1 MQGKYSINDNV
12 VFYVQDNKY
21 LGSIIEMTNTH
32 MIVAN
37 VQDSKGDIRPKVRV
51 PYALLKQIDF
61 ADDAP
66 PGQELQ

>member
-1 MQGKYSINDNV
+1 MDCQTIQDKYSINDNV

-37 VQDSKGDIRPKVRV
+37 V
-51 PYALLKQIDF
+51 
-61 ADDAP
+61 
-66 PGQELQ
+66 